1 MERERTHAE
10 RGAHASQQEEASG
23 HGGGGMESVE
33 VEVCE
38 PSGRIGGRGVDG
50 GAGGMRN

>member
-1 MERERTHAE
+1 MEAE
-10 RGAHASQQEEASG
+10 VEG
-23 HGGGGMESVE
+23 VE